1 MKWIRKRVTDGYVK
15 RGLPG
20 QSFFLWL
27 SMVSIF
33 YVSKPFRITCLL
45 QQAVTQG
52 EAVNPLRL

>member
-1 MKWIRKRVTDGYVK
+1 
-15 RGLPG
+15 
-20 QSFFLWL
+20 
-27 SMVSIF
+27 MVGIF

>member
-27 SMVSIF
+27 FLVGF
-33 YVSKPFRITCLL
+33 YVSKSFRIVCLL
-45 QQAVTQG
+45 QQAITQG